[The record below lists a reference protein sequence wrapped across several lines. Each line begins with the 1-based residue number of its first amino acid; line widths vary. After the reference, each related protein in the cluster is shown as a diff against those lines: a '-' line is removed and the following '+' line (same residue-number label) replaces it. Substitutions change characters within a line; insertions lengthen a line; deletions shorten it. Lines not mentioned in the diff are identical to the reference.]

1 MVVCSRSQFSNS
13 LSAFLALFVAV
24 TTFFAASPT
33 TWGQDGKNE
42 GATKFVLGDL
52 IDPFT
57 PPALADLEKS
67 VAWVDRPVIDSLEV
81 LRKKLD
87 AEKVTVTPAEA
98 LATKNTSVQNNAKIL
113 KGLGRLPKTDKEANF
128 EATIN
133 RHSAGDVNSL
143 NPVLS
148 SSVVESDLSGLTGFG
163 LFSFDGNFVPFA
175 SKDAV
180 VTWQTSKDGLYD
192 KVVMRKDLFWSDGK
206 PITAHDIVFSYKLI
220 MTKSVPVPAQRS
232 GTDKIKWI
240 EAYDDY
246 TLIFFHKESL
256 ATNTWNLNFSII
268 PKHIYEQTAPADPT
282 LSASKE
288 HVKLENN
295 PVVGG
300 AYTVKSRTRGQEIL
314 LERREA
320 YYMVDGKQVRDKPY
334 FKTVRFR
341 IRPDVGT
348 ALLAVKAGDID
359 EMILNPDQWRNQTT
373 DDLFYKN
380 NTKAYGL
387 EWTEFHFVW
396 NCSKERKFF
405 DDKRVRMAM
414 SYAFDHE
421 EMLTKLRFGLDEPC
435 TGLFHHSSRWAPKPS
450 PKPFKQDFDKA
461 EKLLAAAGWTD
472 SDDDGILDKKIN
484 GKKTDFEFTILVTNR
499 QERIDVCKLL
509 AESLEK
515 VGIRCNVQPLEFTVV
530 VQRLFDHDF
539 DAAFGGWG
547 SGADP
552 YTTEN
557 IFKSGEERNYG
568 QYSNPAVDK
577 LFVEGLHEFDEAKRA
592 VIYGKIHSLL
602 YEDQPYTWLY
612 YQNGYY
618 AFNKSLRGY
627 AFSPRGPYHYAP
639 GISSIWKAVP

>member
-1 MVVCSRSQFSNS
+1 MVVCSRSSFSALRS
-13 LSAFLALFVAV
+13 LGLLQILLGLLLLG
-24 TTFFAASPT
+24 SPT
-33 TWGQDGKNE
+33 SAMGQEKKAGP
-42 GATKFVLGDL
+42 AKFMLGDL
-52 IDPFT
+52 VPAFT
-57 PPALADLEKS
+57 PPKLEELEKT
-67 VAWVDRPVIDSLEV
+67 AEWVDRPVVDSLEV
-81 LRKKLD
+81 MRKKLA

-98 LATKNTSVQNNAKIL
+98 LKTKNNTPKDNAKIL
-113 KGLGRLPKTDKEANF
+113 TGLGRLPESDKECDFN
-128 EATIN
+128 ATIN

-192 KVVMRKDLFWSDGK
+192 KVVMRKDNFWSDGK
-206 PITAHDIVFSYKLI
+206 PITAHDVVFSFKLI
-220 MTKSVPVPAQRS
+220 MTNAVPVPAQRS

-246 TLIFFHKESL
+246 TLVVFHKESL
-256 ATNTWNLNFSII
+256 ATNTWNLNFSIV
-268 PKHIYEQTAPADPT
+268 PKHIYEKTAPSDPT

-288 HVKLENN
+288 HVALENK

-300 AYTVKSRTRGQEIL
+300 AYEVTSRLRGQEIV

-320 YYMVDGKQVRDKPY
+320 YYMVGGKQVRDKPY

-359 EMILNPDQWRNQTT
+359 EMILNPDQWRNQTS

-461 EKLLAAAGWTD
+461 EELLAAAGWTD

-515 VGIRCNVQPLEFTVV
+515 VGIKCNVLPLEFTVV
-530 VQRLFDHDF
+530 VDRLFQHNF

-557 IFKSGEERNYG
+557 IFKTGEERNYG
-568 QYSNPAVDK
+568 QYSNPEVDK
-577 LFVEGLHEFDEAKRA
+577 LFEQGLKEFDESKRA
-592 VIYGKIHSLL
+592 AIYAKIHSLL
-602 YEDQPYTWLY
+602 YADQPYTWLY

-639 GISSIWKAVP
+639 GIGSIWKAVP